1 MQDSAQPTT
10 ENAPAPA
17 DADVSPVVDTLAVW
31 YNRASDIWNMD
42 LFKLQD
48 TTISVSQ
55 IVIAIITLL
64 VGIILAKILS
74 KRVAKTFL
82 PRFHIEPGP
91 ASAIQTVLF
100 YVLITAVAILS
111 LQIAGVPLTV
121 FTIFGGAVAIGV
133 GFGSQNVV
141 NNFISGLII
150 LMERPIQVGDLIEVQ
165 GEIGMVQKI
174 GARATHLTNYKGITS
189 VVPNSIILENRV
201 GNYFLPDRTM
211 RAIISVG
218 VAYGSDIQL
227 VKKVLESILE
237 DHVRV
242 LEHPENRVLFM
253 NFGDSSL
260 DFEVHFMIMPRNSLD
275 RRQIE
280 SDLRFKIDEL
290 FRENNITIPFPQ
302 RDINFKP
309 SPPIQIVTQSGAQ
322 GQDGSQS

>member
-1 MQDSAQPTT
+1 
-10 ENAPAPA
+10 
-17 DADVSPVVDTLAVW
+17 
-31 YNRASDIWNMD
+31 MD

-55 IVIAIITLL
+55 IVIAILTLL
-64 VGIILAKILS
+64 VGILLAKIIS
-74 KRVAKTFL
+74 RRVAKTFL

-133 GFGSQNVV
+133 GFGSQNIA
-141 NNFISGLII
+141 NNFISGLIL

-218 VAYGSDIQL
+218 VAYGSDVQL
-227 VKKVLESILE
+227 VKKVLESVLE
-237 DHVRV
+237 DNVRV
-242 LEHPENRVLFM
+242 LEHPQNRVLFM

-260 DFEVHFMIMPRNSLD
+260 DFELHFMIMPRDSLD

-290 FRENNITIPFPQ
+290 FREHNITIPFPQ
-302 RDINFKP
+302 RDINIKP
-309 SPPIQIVTQSGAQ
+309 SPPVHVMAHKPEPD
-322 GQDGSQS
+322 QD